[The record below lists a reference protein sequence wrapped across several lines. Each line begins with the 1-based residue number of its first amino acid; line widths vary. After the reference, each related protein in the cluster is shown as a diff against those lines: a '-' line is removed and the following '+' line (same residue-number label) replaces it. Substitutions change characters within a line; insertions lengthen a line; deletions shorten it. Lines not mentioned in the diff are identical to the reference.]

1 MRASRHNYSG
11 LVLNS
16 YLIFPFSVIFFRP
29 LHPTKQKAIMSKQDT
44 YSTTLLHREEAEK
57 DFDAMLLRN
66 KAMLWHVCSDY
77 SLGREWSME
86 DRMQEVMASLW
97 RSFDQF
103 EGRSSEK
110 TWVWRV
116 ATNTMLQLRR
126 KADRTIVTETLE
138 NDMEADTEPADE
150 NLRQLNQLIDI
161 LPEKDATAIRAF
173 LDGFSYKEIADMTNS
188 TIGAVAMRIARTKRR
203 LKQMYDEEN
212 NTTKKY
218 ER

>member
-1 MRASRHNYSG
+1 MPNVETTVMTPSHSG
-11 LVLNS
+11 
-16 YLIFPFSVIFFRP
+16 R
-29 LHPTKQKAIMSKQDT
+29 T
-44 YSTTLLHREEAEK
+44 EK

-77 SLGREWSME
+77 RLGCEWSME
-86 DRMQEVMASLW
+86 DRMQEVIVNLW
-97 RSFDQF
+97 RSYGSF

-126 KADRTIVTETLE
+126 KADRSIVTETIE
-138 NDMEADTEPADE
+138 NDTEADAETADE
-150 NLRQLNQLIDI
+150 NLRQLNQLIDT
-161 LPEKDATAIRAF
+161 LPEKESTTIRAF
-173 LDGFSYKEIADMTNS
+173 LDGFSYKEIADMS
-188 TIGAVAMRIARTKRR
+188 GSSVGAVAMRIARTKRR

>member
-1 MRASRHNYSG
+1 MPN
-11 LVLNS
+11 VE
-16 YLIFPFSVIFFRP
+16 
-29 LHPTKQKAIMSKQDT
+29 
-44 YSTTLLHREEAEK
+44 TTVTTPSHSERTEK

-66 KAMLWHVCSDY
+66 KAMLWHVCADY

-86 DRMQEVMASLW
+86 DRMQEVMVSLW

-126 KADRTIVTETLE
+126 KADRSIVTETIE
-138 NDMEADTEPADE
+138 NDTEADAETADE
-150 NLRQLNQLIDI
+150 NLRQLNQLIDT
-161 LPEKDATAIRAF
+161 LPEKESTTIRAF
-173 LDGFSYKEIADMTNS
+173 LDGFSYKEIADMS
-188 TIGAVAMRIARTKRR
+188 GSSVGAVAMRIARTKRR

>member
-1 MRASRHNYSG
+1 MPNMETTVMTPSHSG
-11 LVLNS
+11 
-16 YLIFPFSVIFFRP
+16 R
-29 LHPTKQKAIMSKQDT
+29 TA
-44 YSTTLLHREEAEK
+44 K

-86 DRMQEVMASLW
+86 DRMQEVMVSLW
-97 RSFDQF
+97 RSFSQF

-126 KADRTIVTETLE
+126 KADRSIVTETIE
-138 NDMEADTEPADE
+138 NDTEADEEPADE
-150 NLRQLNQLIDI
+150 NLRQLNQLIDT
-161 LPEKDATAIRAF
+161 LPEKESTTIRAF
-173 LDGFSYKEIADMTNS
+173 LDGFSYKEIADMS
-188 TIGAVAMRIARTKRR
+188 GSSVGAVAMRIARTKRR

>member
-1 MRASRHNYSG
+1 MLKVTYFSPI
-11 LVLNS
+11 VL
-16 YLIFPFSVIFFRP
+16 FFGD
-29 LHPTKQKAIMSKQDT
+29 LCTKIGKRAIMSKQDT
-44 YSTTLLHREEAEK
+44 YSTTPLHKEETAK

-97 RSFDQF
+97 RSFGQF

-126 KADRTIVTETLE
+126 KADRSIVTETIE
-138 NDMEADTEPADE
+138 NDTETDEEPADE
-150 NLRQLNQLIDI
+150 NLRQLNQLIDT
-161 LPEKDATAIRAF
+161 LPEKESTTIRAF
-173 LDGFSYKEIADMTNS
+173 LDGFSYKEIADMTGS
-188 TIGAVAMRIARTKRR
+188 TVGAVAMRIARTKQR
-203 LKQMYDEEN
+203 LKQMYEKEN
-212 NTTKKY
+212 NTY
-218 ER
+218 